1 MQVIQKFFHKTLK
14 IPHVLHVGFDKGKRK
29 SPTIVFVHGL
39 GRNNAIWRG
48 VLGDIASSDVS
59 ARFVGIDLLGF
70 GKSPKPE
77 WQRYDAIT
85 QARSL
90 HMTLKIRGVKG
101 PVTIVGHSLGALVA
115 VEYAR
120 LFPRDTKRI
129 MLVSAPLYRSE
140 PGLLLKKFPSPLF
153 SERIYKSA
161 LRSLRTRQDIIPK
174 LNLYL
179 RKAKFFDKDFV
190 VDDENLLGV
199 VRSIEMAIEN
209 QSAYNHA
216 ADLDLPIDF
225 VYGLLDPYIIKK
237 YYRLLARDRENRT
250 VRAAAGGHELTNSRR
265 LEKAV
270 SDLVI
275 DYLKRD

>member
-1 MQVIQKFFHKTLK
+1 MQLVQKFFHKTLK
-14 IPHVLHVGFDKGKRK
+14 IPHALHVGFDEGGRRA
-29 SPTIVFVHGL
+29 PTIVFVHGL
-39 GRNNAIWRG
+39 GRNSAIWRD
-48 VLGDIASSDVS
+48 VVDDVVSSNIP
-59 ARFVGIDLLGF
+59 ARCIGIDLLGF

-77 WQRYDAIT
+77 WQRYDT
-85 QARSL
+85 VMQARSL
-90 HMTLKIRGVKG
+90 HMTLKMRRIKG
-101 PVTIVGHSLGALVA
+101 PVIVVGHSLGALVA

-120 LFPRDTKRI
+120 LFPRATRRI

-140 PGLLLKKFPSPLF
+140 PSLLLKKFPSPLL
-153 SERIYKSA
+153 SERVYRSA

-179 RKAKFFDKDFV
+179 RRVKFFDKDFV
-190 VDDENLLGV
+190 VDDGNLLGV

-209 QSAYNHA
+209 QSAYDHVA
-216 ADLDLPIDF
+216 ELELPIDF
-225 VYGLLDPYIIKK
+225 VYGRLDPYVIKK
-237 YYRLLARDRENRT
+237 YYRLLSRDSENRS
-250 VRAAAGGHELTNSRR
+250 VRAVAGGHELTNSRR